1 MKFLIYNIFLITFLL
16 CFSCQSTEK
25 KEVESSEQEEKL
37 SKFSEE
43 ENALYQDL
51 MSTHDE
57 IMPEMSDIMLL
68 NKKIKAIVEDTQE
81 PQELEK
87 LNQLSKDL
95 EDANEGM
102 MVWMREFNP
111 NLDELPEQEIVAY
124 LKEEQKKIE
133 KVKTNMESA
142 IENAQ
147 LYVDS
152 KSE

>member
-25 KEVESSEQEEKL
+25 KEIEASEQEEKL
-37 SKFSEE
+37 SKYSEE

-68 NKKIKAIVEDTQE
+68 NKKIKAIVENTQD

-95 EDANEGM
+95 EDASEGM

-124 LKEEQKKIE
+124 LKEEQKKIDT
-133 KVKTNMESA
+133 VKINMENA
-142 IENAQ
+142 IKNAQ